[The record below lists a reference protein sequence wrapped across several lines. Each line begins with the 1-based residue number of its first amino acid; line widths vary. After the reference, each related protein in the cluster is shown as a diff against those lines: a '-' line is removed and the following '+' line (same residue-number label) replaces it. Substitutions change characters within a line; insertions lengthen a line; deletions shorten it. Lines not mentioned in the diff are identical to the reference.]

1 MKRLTFLAFALL
13 MFCTPLSAQNWLDA
27 LKGVATS
34 AIEEIA
40 GGEITA
46 LRIVGTWQYTQPGI
60 KLSSEDTLSELSAA
74 AATTTIQKQLDTY
87 YQKVGIRQGAC
98 SFTFNE
104 DGSFSSQF
112 GQRTLSG
119 TYTFDTESF
128 QLSLHFENGLF
139 KLGTIPAYAYM
150 NGENLQVVFPV
161 DKLVNMLVAFG
172 SKSSRLAPI
181 TSLIQQYDSI
191 KLGFEFKK

>member
-1 MKRLTFLAFALL
+1 MKRFLFLTFALL
-13 MFCTPLSAQNWLDA
+13 MSYNQSSAQSWLDA

-46 LRIVGTWQYTQPGI
+46 MRIVGTWQYTQPGI
-60 KLSSEDTLSELSAA
+60 KLSSEDSLSELTAA
-74 AATTTIQKQLDTY
+74 AATASIQKQLDTY
-87 YQKVGIRQGAC
+87 YQKVGIKQGAC
-98 SFTFNE
+98 SFSFND
-104 DGSFSSQF
+104 DGTFSSQF

-181 TSLIQQYDSI
+181 TSLIQKYDSI
-191 KLGFEFKK
+191 KLGFEFTK